1 MDGPGSRV
9 LIQIL
14 LIIVLTYIKAFFA
27 KTEISFASVSESKL
41 KSMVDDGDRRAEILL
56 NMTKDQTRL
65 LSTIE
70 IGITLAGFFSVAI
83 GTLVFFPMFD
93 KFLAGHHVPYA
104 EVISFV
110 VVIIIF
116 AALSLLFGEL
126 IPKRVA
132 LQNDLTTALKSA
144 RMMRI
149 FYRLFAPV
157 VILLSYMTKL
167 VLLIF
172 GKYSEDVEEKISAEE
187 IKSYLKVG
195 QQQGVINPSGE
206 EMMVNIM
213 DFDDKLAYKIMT
225 PRTSIYMIDYDEFN
239 IDMIKEMLATGYSRV
254 PVYKDNPD
262 NIVGTIYIKDLFV
275 AFSQQNYQSI
285 DIDDILKEP
294 YFIPETKNIDLLLKE
309 LQDSKNYVAI
319 LIDEY
324 GGFSGMVTIEDIVE
338 EIVGEIEDEYD
349 PDEIPILQV
358 DERTYIVDGTADLED
373 INSELGTDLQ
383 SENHETISGL
393 LIELLGFIPE
403 EKDPEKHHVI
413 YNDELRLT
421 ELGVT
426 DKRIEK
432 VEIYFL
438 EDKEIEEEE

>member
-14 LIIVLTYIKAFFA
+14 LIILFTYIKAFFA
-27 KTEISFASVSESKL
+27 KTEISFVSVSESKL
-41 KSMVDDGDRRAEILL
+41 KSLVEDGDYRAQMLL
-56 NMTKDQTRL
+56 DMIKDQTRL
-65 LSTIE
+65 LFTIE
-70 IGITLAGFFSVAI
+70 IGLIFAGFFTMGI
-83 GTLVFFPMFD
+83 GTFAFFPMFD
-93 KFLAGHHVPYA
+93 RLLIELGIPYSQ
-104 EVISFV
+104 VIAFV
-110 VVIIIF
+110 VITILLASF
-116 AALSLLFGEL
+116 SLLFGEW

-132 LQNDLTTALKSA
+132 LQNDLRTALRSA
-144 RMMRI
+144 RLMRL
-149 FYRLFAPV
+149 FYHLFAPV

-239 IDMIKEMLATGYSRV
+239 IDMIKEMLATGFSRA

-275 AFSQQNYQSI
+275 AFSREDYQSI
-285 DIDDILKEP
+285 NIDDVIKEP

-309 LQDSKNYVAI
+309 LQDSKNYLAI

-349 PDEIPILQV
+349 PDEIPILKV
-358 DERTYIVDGTADLED
+358 DDRTYIVDGTADLED
-373 INSELGTDLQ
+373 INRELEIDLQ

-413 YNDELRLT
+413 YDDHIRLT

-432 VEIYFL
+432 VEIYL
-438 EDKEIEEEE
+438 MDELEIEE